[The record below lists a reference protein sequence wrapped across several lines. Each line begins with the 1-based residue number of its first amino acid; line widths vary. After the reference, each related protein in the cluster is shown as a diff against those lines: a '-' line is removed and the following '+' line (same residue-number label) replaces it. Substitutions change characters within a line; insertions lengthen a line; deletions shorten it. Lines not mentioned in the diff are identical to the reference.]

1 MNERQVRMAKREIFS
16 KDYRRRRMS
25 AMSEKINHWML
36 NETTA
41 NTARYRDFCRKMQD
55 MYYKRY
61 DFYLKDKLKKFKYYY
76 EPWKR
81 NADDPQGVRS
91 VA

>member
-1 MNERQVRMAKREIFS
+1 MNEREVRMAKREIFS

-25 AMSEKINHWML
+25 TMSEKMSHWML

-41 NTARYRDFCRKMQD
+41 NTAMHRDFCRKMQE

-61 DFYLKDKLKKFKYYY
+61 DYYSRIRFKK
-76 EPWKR
+76 PSQ
-81 NADDPQGVRS
+81 DDANS
-91 VA
+91 